1 MMSSGDCGES
11 GASEFGGAAESGG
24 AAGFIE
30 AAEIGGS
37 GEAAVG
43 RFSIEA
49 LEFLRALA
57 VLALSFTTIASAE
70 MDMSGEDL
78 TSFCPKM
85 LLGISTST

>member
-1 MMSSGDCGES
+1 MMSSGDCGGS

-24 AAGFIE
+24 

-49 LEFLRALA
+49 LEFLWALA

-85 LLGISTST
+85 LLGISSST